1 MQKILLVMLLLILS
15 SCAIAVNDKNIVT
28 VKLNN
33 KMYEIIAKDTIDYL
47 YNMYYSKNIEARI
60 NKM

>member
-33 KMYEIIAKDTIDYL
+33 KMYEIIAKDTIDMMEKYITPSTSNL
-47 YNMYYSKNIEARI
+47 IV
-60 NKM
+60 

>member
-33 KMYEIIAKDTIDYL
+33 KMY
-47 YNMYYSKNIEARI
+47 
-60 NKM
+60 